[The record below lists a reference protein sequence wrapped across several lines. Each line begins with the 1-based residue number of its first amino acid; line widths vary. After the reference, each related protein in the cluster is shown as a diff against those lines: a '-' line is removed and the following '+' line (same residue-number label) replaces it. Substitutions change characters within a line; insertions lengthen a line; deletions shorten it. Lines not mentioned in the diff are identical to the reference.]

1 MLETLTG
8 GAPRV
13 GGAGFLFQVIVAQSE
28 KNDRLIIM
36 GRVAKNK
43 GRKKNNLPIFIR
55 SFKNSGIESIWYK
68 ATRAAKTK

>member
-28 KNDRLIIM
+28 KNDRLIM

-55 SFKNSGIESIWYK
+55 SFQNSGIESMWYK
-68 ATRAAKTK
+68 AARAAKTK